1 MVNRRVIVVQPTVP
15 SYRVDF
21 FNRLAEF
28 LGSRL
33 IVYSSKGNLGALS
46 EEPEELPWQRSLGPM
61 RSIGLG
67 LQYQAGTSVIPLSP
81 SDILV
86 VSGAPRCISNLFLLL
101 RARLV
106 GAKTIWWGH
115 YWSSTSRTWRHVFR
129 LQLMRLSSA
138 VLFYSDKE
146 VVEYR
151 KSRWLSERQPLSA
164 LNNGINVEPI
174 RKLRSDYLVSKR
186 SCSILFIG
194 RLTAKAKLSLLLLA
208 LTNPSLSQVRLE
220 VVGDG
225 EEEDALQAEALAL
238 GLGSRVR
245 WHGGTIDEAR
255 IAAVANQCQVF
266 VYPGEVGLSL
276 IHAMAYGLPVIIH
289 DDRWR
294 HMPEF
299 AAFTNGITGVTFKAG
314 SVDSLVT
321 TISEALSDYPQ
332 LARWSAAC
340 IKLVDAQFNT
350 AEMAQR
356 FLALVEE
363 VSAHR

>member
-1 MVNRRVIVVQPTVP
+1 
-15 SYRVDF
+15 
-21 FNRLAEF
+21 
-28 LGSRL
+28 
-33 IVYSSKGNLGALS
+33 
-46 EEPEELPWQRSLGPM
+46 
-61 RSIGLG
+61 
-67 LQYQAGTSVIPLSP
+67 
-81 SDILV
+81 
-86 VSGAPRCISNLFLLL
+86 
-101 RARLV
+101 
-106 GAKTIWWGH
+106 
-115 YWSSTSRTWRHVFR
+115 
-129 LQLMRLSSA
+129 MRLSSA

-146 VVEYR
+146 VLEYR
-151 KSRWLSERQPLSA
+151 KCRWFSERQPLSA

-174 RKLRSDYLVSKR
+174 RKLRSDYVVSKR
-186 SCSILFIG
+186 NCSILFIS
-194 RLTAKAKLSLLLLA
+194 RLTAKARLSLLLFA

-225 EEEDALQAEALAL
+225 EEADALQAEALAL

-255 IAAVANQCQVF
+255 IAAVANQCQIF

-294 HMPEF
+294 HGPEI
-299 AAFTNGITGVTFKAG
+299 AAFDCGMTGLTFKAG
-314 SVDSLVT
+314 NVDSLVT
-321 TISEALSDYPQ
+321 TISEALSDSPQ

-340 IKLVDAQFNT
+340 VKIVDAQFNT
-350 AEMAQR
+350 AVMAQR